1 MECHIPNVNISN
13 VCCVCLIAGRQMD
26 DDNDD
31 DDYYV
36 KKIFRSEKRSNT
48 RPSTLHNVTST
59 ENKKSIT
66 GN

>member
-1 MECHIPNVNISN
+1 
-13 VCCVCLIAGRQMD
+13 MD